1 MVLLEVE
8 ERDAALQ
15 PKNLR
20 RDGLVPMALVEPG
33 QETRLIQAPL
43 KDVQR
48 AISHSSGAGMFELQ
62 VKGEPKKKTV
72 IVKQLDQN
80 VYKRQVLNVSVMVI
94 TRDQVLTSDIP
105 VHAVGTPE
113 PVTDH
118 AGILVSPTSHV
129 KVKGKAMDLPGQIEV
144 DVSAMQIGDTI
155 SVEAVSLPEGV
166 EIVSSHDA
174 VLFSLQPMKVVE
186 EEPEPTEEEESL
198 EPELVGAER
207 EEGEGSEDSAE

>member
-62 VKGEPKKKTV
+62 VKGESKKKTV

-198 EPELVGAER
+198 EPELVGAEK